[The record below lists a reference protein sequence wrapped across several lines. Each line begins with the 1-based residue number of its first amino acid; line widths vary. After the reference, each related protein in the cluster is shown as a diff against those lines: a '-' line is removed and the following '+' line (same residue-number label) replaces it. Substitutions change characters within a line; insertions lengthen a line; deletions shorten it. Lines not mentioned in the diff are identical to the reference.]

1 MKDPVIEFDLGQVV
15 AVVALESADDCVEVS
30 LLYETHVLGVSMIHC
45 KRPCTFLPFLVH
57 LPFQCF

>member
-15 AVVALESADDCVEVS
+15 AVVALETADDCVEVS
-30 LLYETHVLGVSMIHC
+30 LLYETHVLGVPIIQC
-45 KRPCTFLPFLVH
+45 KRPCTFLLFLVH